1 MDSLKIFLNDI
12 FVGILTIKD
21 EEYIFSYDKDYNNI
35 VISPYILPHK
45 NCSSKTIKNFLE
57 NILPEGRALQDLINF
72 TKISRKNIYA
82 LIKAIG
88 GDNPGALSFGKI
100 DDKKLFR
107 KISKKEL
114 SNKINNIQN
123 EPITIW
129 DKKIRFSL
137 AGVQDK
143 LVVIFKDDIFGL
155 ADGSLSSTHIL
166 KFDTDKFKYVTLNEY
181 FCMNLAKKCDIE
193 VANTSLLKIDNHN
206 ILVVERFDRKVYKN
220 KIIKIHTI
228 DGCQMLD
235 LPSSYKYER
244 NFGSNR
250 DVKDIREGVSFKKLF
265 EITNMLKIPAVAKLK
280 LVRWALFNL
289 IIANSDAHG
298 KNISFF
304 IDKNGY
310 EITPFYDL
318 LNISIYDNIEHSL
331 AMAFGDEFDI
341 NNVLGYDLVDFAYNI
356 NLPKQLI
363 SKELKQIAKNI
374 LNNINI
380 NFSLKLN
387 QDELDFINKL
397 KNIITNRAKKY
408 LIIADEML
416 SVS

>member
-1 MDSLKIFLNDI
+1 
-12 FVGILTIKD
+12 
-21 EEYIFSYDKDYNNI
+21 
-35 VISPYILPHK
+35 
-45 NCSSKTIKNFLE
+45 
-57 NILPEGRALQDLINF
+57 
-72 TKISRKNIYA
+72 
-82 LIKAIG
+82 
-88 GDNPGALSFGKI
+88 
-100 DDKKLFR
+100 
-107 KISKKEL
+107 
-114 SNKINNIQN
+114 
-123 EPITIW
+123 
-129 DKKIRFSL
+129 
-137 AGVQDK
+137 
-143 LVVIFKDDIFGL
+143 
-155 ADGSLSSTHIL
+155 
-166 KFDTDKFKYVTLNEY
+166 
-181 FCMNLAKKCDIE
+181 MNLAKKCDIE

>member
-1 MDSLKIFLNDI
+1 
-12 FVGILTIKD
+12 
-21 EEYIFSYDKDYNNI
+21 
-35 VISPYILPHK
+35 
-45 NCSSKTIKNFLE
+45 
-57 NILPEGRALQDLINF
+57 
-72 TKISRKNIYA
+72 
-82 LIKAIG
+82 
-88 GDNPGALSFGKI
+88 LSFGKI

-129 DKKIRFSL
+129 DQKIRFSL

-143 LVVIFKDDIFGL
+143 LAVIFKDDIFGL
-155 ADGSLSSTHIL
+155 ADGSSSSTHIL